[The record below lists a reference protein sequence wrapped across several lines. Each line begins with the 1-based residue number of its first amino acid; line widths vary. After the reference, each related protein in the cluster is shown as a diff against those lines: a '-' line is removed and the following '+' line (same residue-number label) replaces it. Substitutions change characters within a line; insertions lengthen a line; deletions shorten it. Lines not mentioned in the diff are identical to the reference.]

1 MTNEKKNS
9 NFKTVKELFIFVT
22 FWSLA
27 TVLPTNLV
35 GNEVDNLRASGVLV
49 PNEFTYWIPAG
60 APAIAPET
68 RSTSLFGMGSAA
80 FPDFYAKQVRLLIF
94 LFSLFVPAERGRE
107 RDKER
112 EKSGKKEK
120 RKGLSFF
127 AFLSLP
133 LSLSNTK
140 KLSRSPLPP
149 SASNGGSTGRASPT
163 SRLLPRDTAGAAMT
177 PTPRRPTTS
186 ATSTASR

>member
-1 MTNEKKNS
+1 M
-9 NFKTVKELFIFVT
+9 T

-133 LSLSNTK
+133 LSLSLPLA
-140 KLSRSPLPP
+140 LSLSPIQKNSPGPP
-149 SASNGGSTGRASPT
+149 S
-163 SRLLPRDTAGAAMT
+163 
-177 PTPRRPTTS
+177 PRRRQMVEVQGGRPRPP
-186 ATSTASR
+186 ASSPGIRLAPR

>member
-1 MTNEKKNS
+1 M
-9 NFKTVKELFIFVT
+9 T

-133 LSLSNTK
+133 LSLSPSRSLSLSNTK